1 MKYNGVQKF
10 LKNFLNFLNF
20 FEDCL
25 GSRLALCLT
34 KPLQVIHKEVY
45 IPYMVH
51 KGAEDEA

>member
-10 LKNFLNFLNF
+10 LKIFLNFLNF

>member
-25 GSRLALCLT
+25 GSSLALYLT
-34 KPLQVIHKEVY
+34 KTLQVIHKEVY
-45 IPYMVH
+45 IPLVVH